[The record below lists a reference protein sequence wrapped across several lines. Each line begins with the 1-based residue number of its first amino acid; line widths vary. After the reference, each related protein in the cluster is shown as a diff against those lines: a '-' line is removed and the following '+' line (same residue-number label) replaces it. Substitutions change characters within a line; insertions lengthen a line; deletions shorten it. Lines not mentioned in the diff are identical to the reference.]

1 MFRYSIRKL
10 LTIIP
15 VLLGISL
22 AAFLLGRVSPG
33 DPAVEAL
40 RRIAVED
47 PTKEQI
53 QDMREEMGLDRPL
66 PEQYIHWLINVF
78 RGDMGESYIDHTSVF
93 GRDDKAPSCYCKI
106 IGHGFRMD
114 FAFRNFSRNFYELET
129 RWDFRQNVIWY
140 FCFYAFYTGILA
152 CFICHYYFC
161 GNFTDSTYQWH

>member
-53 QDMREEMGLDRPL
+53 QDMREEM
-66 PEQYIHWLINVF
+66 
-78 RGDMGESYIDHTSVF
+78 
-93 GRDDKAPSCYCKI
+93 
-106 IGHGFRMD
+106 
-114 FAFRNFSRNFYELET
+114 
-129 RWDFRQNVIWY
+129 
-140 FCFYAFYTGILA
+140 
-152 CFICHYYFC
+152 
-161 GNFTDSTYQWH
+161 